1 MALETLTWL
10 TWLGIKSPS
19 ANQNTASGDV
29 ERLKANVGDYDAFV
43 TILEDSTSW
52 TEFETALLDNGFS
65 QEQADNLINRAQQA
79 FEDEDSSGTDW
90 DEYKEYAANTA
101 TSYTEYKTEFPTTS
115 GLRSEKTTEDGQ
127 PAAGIR
133 VHESQGVSYAG
144 VSLPAGTTEVFG
156 SRIEFS
162 QQEPAVEAEDLGY
175 SNIRT
180 DDADDVATVF
190 QTMTISCDVTNPNTF
205 QASAT
210 IPLQEDGSVIQRQEV
225 TVDGSTTT
233 TVSFEVRKEDY
244 ICAEYSIGSSGTVLA
259 CWVPSGL
266 QII

>member
-29 ERLKANVGDYDAFV
+29 ERLKANVGDWAAFV
-43 TILEDSTSW
+43 TLVEGSTTWS
-52 TEFETALLDNGFS
+52 EFNTALTDNGFT
-65 QEQADNLINRAQQA
+65 QQQADDLINRAQQA

-90 DEYKEYAANTA
+90 DEYKDFVTGDS
-101 TSYTEYKTEFPTTS
+101 TSYTEYKTEFPTTT
-115 GLRSEKTTEDGQ
+115 GIRSETTTEDGQ

-133 VHESQGVSYAG
+133 VHDSAGVSYAG

-162 QQEPAVEAEDLGY
+162 QQESPVSADELTY

-180 DDADDVATVF
+180 DDADDVVNVF
-190 QTMTISCDVTNPNTF
+190 QSITISADVTNPNSF
-205 QASAT
+205 QGT
-210 IPLQEDGSVIQRQEV
+210 VTVPLQEDGSVIQRQEV
-225 TVDGSTTT
+225 TVDGSSTT
-233 TVSFEVRKEDY
+233 TVSFTVTKEDY
-244 ICAEYSIGSSGTVLA
+244 ICADYAIGSSSAVTV
-259 CWVPSGL
+259 CWVPTGL
-266 QII
+266 VI